1 MAQRD
6 FDNFKADVD
15 ALVEQI
21 LFDTAEAVLAYI
33 NSSDIIPID
42 THNLKDSTGVGVYR
56 NGVLRQFTMSR
67 KAEGARII
75 NGIAFWGEDMIGQ
88 LLNAG
93 MTRFGNGDYIVMMST
108 MPYAEDVDDSSKY
121 KGFLTDFLTD
131 EFIGILDEIIAKY
144 GVKRS

>member
-15 ALVEQI
+15 ALAEQI

-67 KAEGARII
+67 RAERARII
-75 NGIAFWGEDMIGQ
+75 NDVPIWGEDMIEQ
-88 LLNAG
+88 LLNTG
-93 MTRFGNGDYIVMMST
+93 MTKYSNGDYIVMMST

-121 KGFLTDFLTD
+121 KGFFTDLLTD